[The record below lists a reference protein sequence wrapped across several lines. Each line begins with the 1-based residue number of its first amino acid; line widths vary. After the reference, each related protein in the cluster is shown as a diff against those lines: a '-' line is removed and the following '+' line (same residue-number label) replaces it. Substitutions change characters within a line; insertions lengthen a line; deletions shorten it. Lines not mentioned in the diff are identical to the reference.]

1 MKKVILLFLLVSL
14 ITALMGVSEFNSIT
28 SPNSNVLNRGDYS
41 FQTKFYGDS
50 SMRLTS
56 HIGLFERL
64 SIGFSY
70 GAENFVGNQEP
81 DWYDHIDFKAKF
93 QILKET
99 VHIPGLSIGFDS
111 EGHGKW
117 IKQFNR
123 YAMKSPGFYAVIG
136 KNDLFLRGSK
146 INFGV
151 NKSTEDDDGDKDLN
165 SFISLGQSIGEDLN
179 FTLEYNFAFNDN
191 SDNPTNDLEKY
202 GDGRGYLNL
211 SAGWYIIPDLQFKF
225 SIYDLLENAPK
236 FGANDDITFDRAFQ
250 IIYTTKF

>member
-1 MKKVILLFLLVSL
+1 MKKVYLLVIIVSL
-14 ITALMGVSEFNSIT
+14 ASVLMGISEFKSIT
-28 SPNSNVLNRGDYS
+28 SPTASALTRGDYN
-41 FQTKFYGDS
+41 FETKFYGDS

-99 VHIPGLSIGFDS
+99 VNIPALSVGFDS

-117 IKQFNR
+117 VERYNR

-136 KNDLFLRGSK
+136 KQDLFLRGSQ

-151 NKSTEDDDGDKDLN
+151 NKSTENDDGDKDLN
-165 SFISLGQSIGEDLN
+165 SFIAIGQSIGEDLN
-179 FTLEYNFAFNDN
+179 FTLEYNLAFNDN
-191 SDNPTNDLEKY
+191 SENSSNELEKY

-211 SAGWYIIPDLQFKF
+211 SAGWYIVPDLQFKF
-225 SIYDLLENAPK
+225 TVFDLFRNAPN
-236 FGANDDITFDRAFQ
+236 FDYNETITLDRSFQ

>member
-1 MKKVILLFLLVSL
+1 MKRFSVILLLISL
-14 ITALMGVSEFNSIT
+14 STLIMGVTEFNSIT
-28 SPNSNVLNRGDYS
+28 TPTASVLDRGDYS
-41 FQTKFYGDS
+41 FGSKFYGDS

-56 HIGLFERL
+56 NIGLFERL
-64 SIGFSY
+64 TIGFSY

-99 VHIPGLSIGFDS
+99 VNIPALSLGFDS

-117 IKQFNR
+117 IEDFNR
-123 YAMKSPGFYAVIG
+123 YAVKSPGFYAALG

-146 INFGV
+146 ITFGV
-151 NKSTEDDDGDKDLN
+151 NKSAEDEDGDKDIN
-165 SFISLGQSIGEDLN
+165 SFITLGQSIGEDLN

-191 SDNPTNDLEKY
+191 QNSTNEFEKY
-202 GDGRGYLNL
+202 GDGKGYLNF

-225 SIYDLLENAPK
+225 SVYDLLENAPN
-236 FGANDDITFDRAFQ
+236 FNDTQNITLDRAFQ

>member
-1 MKKVILLFLLVSL
+1 MKRFYLIVIILSLVAILLG
-14 ITALMGVSEFNSIT
+14 AQEFSSIT
-28 SPNSNVLNRGDYS
+28 TPTANALEKGDYS
-41 FQTKFYGDS
+41 FETKFYGDS

-70 GAENFVGNQEP
+70 GAENFVGNAEP
-81 DWYDHIDFKAKF
+81 EWYEHIDFKAKF

-99 VHIPGLSIGFDS
+99 VNIPGLSVGFDS

-117 IKQFNR
+117 VENYNR
-123 YAMKSPGFYAVIG
+123 YAMKSSGFYAVIG
-136 KNDLFLRGSK
+136 KQDLFLRGSK

-151 NKSTEDDDGDKDLN
+151 NKSTENDDEDKDLN
-165 SFISLGQSIGEDLN
+165 SFLAIGQSIGEDLN

-191 SDNPTNDLEKY
+191 KESSNDFEKY
-202 GDGRGYLNL
+202 GDGRGYLNF
-211 SAGWYIIPDLQFKF
+211 SAGWYIVPDLQFKF
-225 SIYDLLENAPK
+225 SVYDLLENAPN
-236 FGANDDITFDRAFQ
+236 FNANEAITLDRAFQ

>member
-1 MKKVILLFLLVSL
+1 MKKVSLVFMFISLFA
-14 ITALMGVSEFNSIT
+14 ILMGATEFNSIT
-28 SPNSNVLNRGDYS
+28 SPTSSVLNRGDYS

-99 VHIPGLSIGFDS
+99 VNIPGLSVGFDS

-117 IKQFNR
+117 VEQFNR
-123 YAMKSPGFYAVIG
+123 YTVKSSGFYAVMG
-136 KNDLFLRGSK
+136 KNDLFLRGSQ

-165 SFISLGQSIGEDLN
+165 SFLAIGQSIGEDLN

-191 SDNPTNDLEKY
+191 SDNSSNDFEKY

-225 SIYDLLENAPK
+225 SIYDLLKNAPT
-236 FGANDDITFDRAFQ
+236 FGAEDVTCDRAFQ